1 MNDLTNRMKNL
12 KIKTCYFCH
21 QPDHVLK
28 DCVAFARF
36 QSDSNYESYIN
47 SLYSQKN

>member
-28 DCVAFARF
+28 DCVAFAKF
-36 QSDSNYESYIN
+36 QSDLNYESYIN